1 MSNKNGSALTVG
13 GPGFYKVTDRVFTPK
28 TSTGYDFGIRHAF

>member
-1 MSNKNGSALTVG
+1 VG
-13 GPGFYKVTDRVFTPK
+13 GPSFISAGVFTPK